1 MDLKIEVLRFLIPSI
16 ILLLLNTKSVWLN
29 KYFEYI
35 SLSIL
40 ILVHTYINTSA
51 TQHISGIDN
60 YVYRLYYIRVLQGI
74 DASPHGDIGFDIFSK
89 ILAWLDAPIL
99 IFFFLVAFTQIIIMH
114 YFIKKY
120 SKNWRLAFIFYILMF
135 YFQFNFNVIRQA
147 LAISLSL
154 LFMHNIIE
162 NKKIKA
168 IIFMLIAISFHKS
181 AILVPILLIIIT
193 KLKVKVSKRLVV
205 SIFLISQ
212 SLSPMINR
220 VVKKNSFLFP
230 TQYQNYSEENFFTD
244 YRFTITYFLYLFFL
258 MILFLLITNVYK
270 NKKNILNTTFLNPLL
285 IEINYFGFFFLFIF
299 SIMIIFRILAVTF

>member
-40 ILVHTYINTSA
+40 ILAPTYINTSA

-74 DASPHGDIGFDIFSK
+74 DASHGDIRFDIFSK

-120 SKNWRLAFIFYILMF
+120 SKNWSLAFIFSILMF
-135 YFQFNFNVIRQA
+135 SFQFNFNVIRQA

-168 IIFMLIAISFHKS
+168 IIFM
-181 AILVPILLIIIT
+181 P
-193 KLKVKVSKRLVV
+193 
-205 SIFLISQ
+205 
-212 SLSPMINR
+212 
-220 VVKKNSFLFP
+220 
-230 TQYQNYSEENFFTD
+230 
-244 YRFTITYFLYLFFL
+244 
-258 MILFLLITNVYK
+258 
-270 NKKNILNTTFLNPLL
+270 
-285 IEINYFGFFFLFIF
+285 
-299 SIMIIFRILAVTF
+299 